1 MVIDDKFG
9 RHVERVS
16 AEHTGGVDV
25 LDRHLGG
32 VELVLPPVRMAPVVI
47 VVSVHPSDFVLLG
60 LALHGGETAKQR
72 GHQRDTEKLL
82 GSVHHFLL
90 AGVWRPVFVL
100 RKARRIP
107 KIPFM
112 MAVCYRL
119 FLTGANAEILDKKT
133 AEPSKSCFSGH
144 QRVRP
149 WRLSKA

>member
-1 MVIDDKFG
+1 MRHNYKG
-9 RHVERVS
+9 RKLGTDFSHTKAMKKSLVAALFTNDRIKTVEAR
-16 AEHTGGVDV
+16 AKEIRPDV
-25 LDRHLGG
+25 
-32 VELVLPPVRMAPVVI
+32 
-47 VVSVHPSDFVLLG
+47 DFVLLG

-133 AEPSKSCFSGH
+133 AEPPKSCFSGH